1 MLDRGR
7 GDPKNI
13 LRVIVDWD
21 EHDVYR
27 SAMKAEILSTKYSKN
42 PFDLC
47 PQWLLN
53 DSDVN
58 TECTITLCQALKC
71 IAYGGQG
78 SSSVTAAKARN
89 SVRQT
94 GASVIKQETL

>member
-1 MLDRGR
+1 M
-7 GDPKNI
+7 
-13 LRVIVDWD
+13 
-21 EHDVYR
+21 YR
-27 SAMKAEILSTKYSKN
+27 IAVEGEILSTDYSKN
-42 PFDLC
+42 QFDLY

-53 DSDVN
+53 HSDVN
-58 TECTITLCQALKC
+58 TECTITVHQALKC
-71 IAYGGQG
+71 IASGGQG